1 MSLFVFNLFLAFEI
15 FLSILTVVCFNP
27 IYSLLFL
34 ILLFFMAAIFLL
46 TIKVEFFALLL
57 IIVYVGAVA
66 ILFLFV
72 IIMLKIKLRK
82 SFFSPLFIVFLSFLC
97 LTSIGLYI
105 VFNTYFYI
113 LSYQFSIETFTDFNF
128 CYFDKIK
135 TLTVIGQFF
144 YNYFIIILLIAGFIL
159 LIALMGAIVLTLDFS
174 TKKFKDMSYRQL
186 SRKSLILEFF
196 NE

>member
-1 MSLFVFNLFLAFEI
+1 MSIFLFNLFLAYEI

-34 ILLFFMAAIFLL
+34 ILLFFMAAIILL

-57 IIVYVGAVA
+57 IVVYVGAVA

-82 SFFSPLFIVFLSFLC
+82 SFFSPLFIVFLSLLLFI
-97 LTSIGLYI
+97 SISLYFY
-105 VFNTYFYI
+105 FNTYLY
-113 LSYQFSIETFTDFNF
+113 LLNYKFSMETFIGGNF
-128 CYFDKIK
+128 CFFDKIK
-135 TLTVIGQFF
+135 SLMIIGQFF
-144 YNYFIIILLIAGFIL
+144 YNYFIVVLLIAGFLL
-159 LIALMGAIVLTLDFS
+159 LIALIGAVVLTLDFS
-174 TKKFKDMSYRQL
+174 KKKFKDMSYRQL

-196 NE
+196 ND